1 MYYTKVRILKSLF
14 SFTHP
19 LLNREKT
26 LIGHL
31 SCSVSKLPSNLCML
45 IFLIFNFFC
54 KLAFDQKYCL
64 LVVDIFNSKTYTYP
78 MKSWHLLAQKNRTF
92 LLRYSAEK
100 AAGCKKLVS
109 LRVLG
114 GKAYAAEQKIREFNK
129 FLFKS
134 KKVQKASTTS
144 RFIPKKMIR
153 KATANMNNI
162 QSKKYGYTP
171 VTIGEKAIITEKLRV
186 VYDFQFELRPRHYT
200 LEY

>member
-1 MYYTKVRILKSLF
+1 
-14 SFTHP
+14 
-19 LLNREKT
+19 
-26 LIGHL
+26 
-31 SCSVSKLPSNLCML
+31 
-45 IFLIFNFFC
+45 
-54 KLAFDQKYCL
+54 
-64 LVVDIFNSKTYTYP
+64 

-92 LLRYSAEK
+92 LLTYSAEK

-171 VTIGEKAIITEKLRV
+171 VTIGEKAIRTEKLRV
-186 VYDFQFELRPRHYT
+186 VYDFQFELRPGHYT